1 MSRTEKAHAHKCP
14 GIRYAA
20 ASHRAKTKAAR
31 SASKSEIKK
40 MSDPEALE
48 FSFEQKRRNRPN
60 RSGSR
65 GYLNPLISETE
76 FLKGMR
82 SARQSITNDVQ
93 PWPEYIVIDK
103 SLHKDIR
110 NRVKQ
115 KDPNF
120 EGDVYQVLLHLSD
133 EELAECI
140 HCFYASKGL
149 KGTKR

>member
-31 SASKSEIKK
+31 SASKSKIKK

-120 EGDVYQVLLHLSD
+120 EGDVYQALLHLSD

>member
-1 MSRTEKAHAHKCP
+1 MSRTEKVHTHKCP
-14 GIRYAA
+14 GVCFAA
-20 ASHRAKTKAAR
+20 ASHRAKTKAKR

-40 MSDPEALE
+40 MTEPEELE
-48 FSFEQKRRNRPN
+48 FLFEQKRRNRPN

-93 PWPEYIVIDK
+93 PWPEFIVIDK

-120 EGDVYQVLLHLSD
+120 EGDVYQALLRLSD
-133 EELAECI
+133 EELAECV

>member
-31 SASKSEIKK
+31 SASKSEIKN

-65 GYLNPLISETE
+65 GYLNPLISEVE

-82 SARQSITNDVQ
+82 SARQSIANNVQ
-93 PWPEYIVIDK
+93 PWPEYIIVDK
-103 SLHKDIR
+103 SLQKDIR

-115 KDPNF
+115 KNPDF
-120 EGDVYQVLLHLSD
+120 EGNVYQALLHLSD
-133 EELAECI
+133 EEMAECV

-149 KGTKR
+149 KSAKR

>member
-1 MSRTEKAHAHKCP
+1 MSRTEKVHTHKCP
-14 GIRYAA
+14 GVCFAA

-120 EGDVYQVLLHLSD
+120 EGDVYQALLHLSD

-149 KGTKR
+149 KGAKR

>member
-120 EGDVYQVLLHLSD
+120 EGDVYQALLHLSD